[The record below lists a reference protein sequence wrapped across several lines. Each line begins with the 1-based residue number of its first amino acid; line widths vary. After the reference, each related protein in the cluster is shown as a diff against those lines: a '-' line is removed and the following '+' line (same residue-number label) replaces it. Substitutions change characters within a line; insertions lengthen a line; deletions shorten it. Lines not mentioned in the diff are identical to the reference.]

1 MPATQTT
8 SSELFQACET
18 IFGPDVKVS
27 DDFLEYLQPIG
38 IKTAYRKRAFET
50 HPDRAMALGAFAGDL
65 NTAFINIQEAYERL
79 LSFVETKDGRNVSA
93 PYFNGFKTQQ
103 EPSYQ
108 NTRQHKGGQ
117 KKGHNNPKHA
127 NKKYKSHP
135 DHFYTGS
142 VPKGNLMLGQF
153 LYYSGL
159 ISWRTL
165 IEAICWQ
172 RRQRPLIGQIA
183 MAWGL
188 VSSQD
193 VIRILTVRTFDE
205 KFGECALRAG
215 YISSFEQFALVGKQR
230 QLQSPFGEFFIQS
243 GILSSKDIMSVA
255 QKQKL
260 HNMTSYRWKE

>member
-18 IFGPDVKVS
+18 IFGPDVRVS
-27 DDFLEYLQPIG
+27 NDFLEYLHPVG

-50 HPDRAMALGAFAGDL
+50 HPDRAKALGAFASDL
-65 NTAFINIQEAYERL
+65 NSAFINVQQAYERL
-79 LSFVETKDGRNVSA
+79 LSFVETKNGSNVSA
-93 PYFNGFKTQQ
+93 PYFDVFRTQQ

-108 NTRQHKGGQ
+108 NTRYYKGGQ
-117 KKGHNNPKHA
+117 NKSHHNPKYT
-127 NKKYKSHP
+127 NKKRKNNP
-135 DHFYTGS
+135 DHFYSGS

-159 ISWRTL
+159 ISWQTL

-172 RRQRPLIGQIA
+172 RRQRPLIGQLA

-188 VSSQD
+188 ISSQD

-205 KFGECALRAG
+205 KFGECAVRIG
-215 YISSFEQFALVGKQR
+215 YISSFEQSALVGKQR
-230 QLQSPFGEFFIQS
+230 KLHCPFGAYFIES
-243 GILSSKDIMSVA
+243 GILSSTDIMNIA
-255 QKQKL
+255 QKQQL
-260 HNMTSYRWKE
+260 HNMA